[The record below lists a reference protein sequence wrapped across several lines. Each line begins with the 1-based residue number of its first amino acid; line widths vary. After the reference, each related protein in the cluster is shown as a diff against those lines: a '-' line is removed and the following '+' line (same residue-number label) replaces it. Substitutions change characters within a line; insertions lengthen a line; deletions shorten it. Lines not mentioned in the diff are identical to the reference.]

1 MPVVGEGSACEV
13 KKIGISLKIFLR
25 QSTSR
30 LSKQDLKEYKIKIKA
45 SFIIPECP
53 QALINGATDN
63 TMMPLSGVWHQICEA
78 LRSFLSASIHR
89 KISASKQVT

>member
-1 MPVVGEGSACEV
+1 VPVVGEGSACEV

-30 LSKQDLKEYKIKIKA
+30 SSKQDSKEYKIKMKA

-53 QALINGATDN
+53 KALINGATDN
-63 TMMPLSGVWHQICEA
+63 YYATVWSLA
-78 LRSFLSASIHR
+78 PNL
-89 KISASKQVT
+89 

>member
-53 QALINGATDN
+53 QALINGATI
-63 TMMPLSGVWHQICEA
+63 MPLSGVWHQICEA

-89 KISASKQVT
+89 KISASKQVM